1 MKSIKQDKSMN
12 KDLFYIYQIKQG
24 DITVFSKLIEK
35 YKDMAFNIAFQICR
49 NKEDAEEVAQDSF
62 VKVYKSLNDFKE
74 NSKFSTWLY
83 TIVYRTA
90 ISKTRKKYVTTVDIE
105 DHHCVISDTQEQII
119 KLKHNEQKQ
128 YIEYALKYLNPED
141 RTIINLYYLE
151 SNSINEIS
159 KIIGM
164 NDNNIK
170 IRLYRARKQMYSKLK
185 ELLKEDVKSIL

>member
-1 MKSIKQDKSMN
+1 MN